1 MEAKALV
8 PVCGVPQ
15 LIRVARTLR
24 DLGCETVSC
33 ALRADLAPRL
43 DDLRAVHGGLPWL
56 DCVPVRTPSSL
67 HTLAL
72 GLRSLPAGAVL
83 CSMVDAVMRAED
95 WRRVRDE
102 SARALRDGADAAI
115 AVTPDTGTE
124 TALYAAIGP
133 SGRVLA
139 LRDGPPAPF
148 VTGGIYAF
156 GDAARD
162 RAGEAVEEGLHRMR
176 AFLKRL
182 LERGRRVDA
191 IRIERIIDLDRGVDL
206 GEADRLIGAAGRG

>member
-1 MEAKALV
+1 
-8 PVCGVPQ
+8 VPQ
-15 LIRVARTLR
+15 LIRVARTLH

-43 DDLRAVHGGLPWL
+43 DGLRAAHGGLSWL

-72 GLRSLPAGAVL
+72 GLRSLPGGAVL
-83 CSMVDAVMRAED
+83 CSMVDTVMRAED

-102 SARALRDGADAAI
+102 SERALRGGADAAI

-124 TALYAAIGP
+124 TALYAAIDG

-139 LRDGPPAPF
+139 LRDDPPAPL

-156 GDAARD
+156 DDATRD
-162 RAGEAVEEGLHRMR
+162 LAGEAVGEGLHRMR
-176 AFLKRL
+176 AFLRRL
-182 LERGRRVDA
+182 LEHGRRVDA
-191 IRIERIIDLDRGVDL
+191 IRVERIIDLDRGADL